1 MTRLQREGKF
11 AVKAIGICM
20 ERIAPGFFSTET
32 IEKTSYNRT
41 AKGEKQR

>member
-11 AVKAIGICM
+11 AVKAIGICV
-20 ERIAPGFFSTET
+20 ERIAPGFSSNET

-41 AKGEKQR
+41 AKGERQR